1 MCLKLPPRDLT
12 LTSLPHLTSIY
23 TCKMI
28 IAQKVCGDILYNL
41 SFLINILELPLSN
54 CLTKTKIISILKS
67 KSLIQLQR
75 SLKNA
80 KKKMTMNSQF
90 LSLKIYYLLAKAKIK
105 N

>member
-1 MCLKLPPRDLT
+1 MYLKLPPRDLT

-54 CLTKTKIISILKS
+54 SLTKTKIISILKS
-67 KSLIQLQR
+67 KSFNTTSTVSQIC
-75 SLKNA
+75 
-80 KKKMTMNSQF
+80 KKQNDHE
-90 LSLKIYYLLAKAKIK
+90 
-105 N
+105 